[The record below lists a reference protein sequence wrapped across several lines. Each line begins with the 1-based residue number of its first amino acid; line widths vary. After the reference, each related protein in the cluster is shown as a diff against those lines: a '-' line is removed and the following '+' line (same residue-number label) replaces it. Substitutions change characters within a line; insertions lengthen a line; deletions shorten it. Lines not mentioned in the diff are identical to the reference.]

1 MIVEQFGELQ
11 RWQRRE
17 DAGRGVGAG
26 SEATPETRCP
36 AKTCSTWLLSV
47 HRTRAPEQPCLG
59 EAALA
64 LSARAGHTLPCA
76 LLQQKVMGKGL
87 PGCFLGPSE
96 GAG

>member
-1 MIVEQFGELQ
+1 MLGC
-11 RWQRRE
+11 
-17 DAGRGVGAG
+17 GVGAG

-36 AKTCSTWLLSV
+36 AKTCSTWLLSA

-64 LSARAGHTLPCA
+64 RSARAGHTLPCA

-87 PGCFLGPSE
+87 PGCFLGLSE